1 MRAPALL
8 PTAILLSAALLVATS
23 AAQDPGSTVMS
34 GEASVTPNK
43 AGTKRK
49 PQPVRITG
57 KVHWE
62 TPPGVERPVITGAKV
77 LFPKGALYNGARY
90 PKCSLATLAR
100 RPTPSACP
108 EGSIMGRGSGVA
120 FADTV
125 LTRPK
130 ITVINGG
137 AKEICLFTLL
147 QYPAR
152 IQTCVAGRIR
162 KLSGKWAYELTLT
175 VPRILQVVAGVPI
188 QLRDFAFSAGSP
200 KKDWLATTGCG
211 GGRWPFEITAFYSTG
226 GSATYRDSLPCR

>member
-1 MRAPALL
+1 MRKLAFL
-8 PTAILLSAALLVATS
+8 TAAALMSVAAAVSTS
-23 AAQDPGSTVMS
+23 AAQDPSLTVIS
-34 GEASVTPNK
+34 GEATVTPNK
-43 AGTKRK
+43 AGTKGK
-49 PQPVRITG
+49 PQPVRIAG

-77 LFPKGALYNGARY
+77 LFPNGALYNGHKY

-108 EGSIMGRGSGVA
+108 KGSIMGKGSAAA

-137 AKEICLFTLL
+137 AREVCLLTLL

-152 IQTCVAGRIR
+152 VQTCVAGRIR

-175 VPRILQVVAGVPI
+175 VPRILQVVAGVPL
-188 QLRDFAFSAGSP
+188 QLRDFEFSAGSP
-200 KKDWLATTGCG
+200 KKDWLATTGCS
-211 GGRWPFEITAFYSTG
+211 GGRWPFEVTAFYSTG
-226 GSATYRDSLPCR
+226 DSATFKDSLRCR